1 MWVRDRQG
9 PQWAERKP
17 APWRARPGQNLLRA
31 RSQVGIAVI
40 PWLSPAKGLRPRGV
54 RQSLGHSP
62 CSPGSSF
69 PEKLLMP
76 LKSRG
81 HRVPRASP
89 LLPVPPS
96 HHPQMRKRL
105 RRGEVLGLGLHGQVA
120 GTRPLNHCVGCRPAD
135 PWEWVGCIHLKF
147 SVSCDVLTAEI
158 PPGGQI
164 PPPHLPRAQELPVT
178 CANPL
183 GRPGLCHLPCPRKG
197 HSSAQ
202 VNPARCL
209 APQNTPKPR

>member
-17 APWRARPGQNLLRA
+17 APWRALPGQNLLRA

-105 RRGEVLGLGLHGQVA
+105 RKGEEVGLGLHGQVA

-164 PPPHLPRAQELPVT
+164 PPPPTCQGPR
-178 CANPL
+178 
-183 GRPGLCHLPCPRKG
+183 
-197 HSSAQ
+197 S
-202 VNPARCL
+202 CL
-209 APQNTPKPR
+209 